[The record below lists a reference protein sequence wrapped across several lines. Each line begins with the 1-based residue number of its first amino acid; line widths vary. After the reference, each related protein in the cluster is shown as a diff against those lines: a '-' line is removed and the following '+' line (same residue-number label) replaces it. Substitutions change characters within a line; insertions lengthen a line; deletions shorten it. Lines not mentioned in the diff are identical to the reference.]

1 MNDVQLYKS
10 TSTKPFERVLKDL
23 EAAVEEFGFRI
34 YHHSREDLVD
44 FYRSEGVSLPAD
56 YQHVMLQVCKPEN
69 SGKVV
74 PFNPDRAIFV
84 QKLIF
89 VYSRGGTTELR
100 TLGYS
105 ARLMADLLGH
115 HDYPGGPTD
124 DQFAAK
130 MAENF
135 TVMDQIIQK
144 AVA

>member
-1 MNDVQLYKS
+1 MSDVQLFKS
-10 TSTKPFERVLKDL
+10 STTKPFEVVLIDL
-23 EAAVEEFGFRI
+23 EAAVKEFGFEI
-34 YHHSREDLVD
+34 YHHDREDLAE
-44 FYRSEGVSLPAD
+44 FYRSEGVSIPTD
-56 YQHVMLQVCKPEN
+56 YKHVMLQICKPEN

-74 PFNPDRAIFV
+74 PLNPDRGIFV

-89 VYSRGGTTELR
+89 VYNKGETTELR

-105 ARLMADLLGH
+105 AHLMAELLGH
-115 HDYPGGPTD
+115 NEFEKGPTD

-135 TVMDQIIQK
+135 ETMNKIIQK

>member
-1 MNDVQLYKS
+1 MSDVQLYKS
-10 TSTKPFERVLKDL
+10 STTKPFETVLKDL

-44 FYRSEGVSLPAD
+44 FYQSEGVTMPVN
-56 YQHVMLQVCKPEN
+56 YRHVMLQVCKPEN

-74 PFNPDRAIFV
+74 PFNPDRGIFV

-89 VYSRGGTTELR
+89 VYNKGETTELR

-105 ARLMADLLGH
+105 ANLMADLLGH
-115 HDYPGGPTD
+115 NEFENGPTD

-130 MAENF
+130 MADNF
-135 TVMDQIIQK
+135 VTMNKIIQK